1 METSATQILDREF
14 LELRARILELAASFD
29 RVERAQGTVQ
39 GDQRWDL
46 LQQGLEVLLGSQEE
60 RARAVQLLFS
70 LSYDPHWREK
80 YGLSGNVSNG

>member
-29 RVERAQGTVQ
+29 RVERAQGTVE

-70 LSYDPHWREK
+70 LSYDPDWREK
-80 YGLSGNVSNG
+80 YGLNGNVSNG

>member
-29 RVERAQGTVQ
+29 RLERAKGTVES
-39 GDQRWDL
+39 DQRWDL

-70 LSYDPHWREK
+70 LSYDPDWREK
-80 YGLSGNVSNG
+80 YGLSRGVSNG